1 VILVRVS
8 ESGSEGREKRKVL
21 GIGERKEKVKSE
33 KQQKRGS
40 RARNTQKKTHY
51 LLFISKKS
59 YRRLKPL

>member
-33 KQQKRGS
+33 KQHKKRITCKEHTKE
-40 RARNTQKKTHY
+40 NP
-51 LLFISKKS
+51 LFII
-59 YRRLKPL
+59 YF

>member
-33 KQQKRGS
+33 K
-40 RARNTQKKTHY
+40 
-51 LLFISKKS
+51 
-59 YRRLKPL
+59 

>member
-33 KQQKRGS
+33 KQHKKRI
-40 RARNTQKKTHY
+40 TCKEHTKEDP
-51 LLFISKKS
+51 LFISKKS